1 MQGHLLVAAAAEPM
15 RAAVRAIT
23 PERLGDPTPCRDY
36 DVRALLNHLL
46 YWGPSLV
53 GAATDARVPPPAAGE
68 REVDL
73 TAGDWAA
80 DIDAH
85 LDRLV
90 AGWGRPEAWEG
101 TTRLAGPDPTPAP
114 MIGGMVVTEL
124 VVHGWDLARALG
136 QRPRWDDQVVEFLHG
151 ELVRTAELGRQL
163 GAYGPAVPVPDSAPL
178 LDRVLGL
185 TGRDPHWKA

>member
-1 MQGHLLVAAAAEPM
+1 MAPAAEPM

-23 PERLGDPTPCRDY
+23 PEQLGDPTPCQDY

-53 GAATDARVPPPAAGE
+53 GAATDAGVPPRAAPE

-80 DIDAH
+80 SLDAH
-85 LDRLV
+85 LDLLV
-90 AGWGRPEAWEG
+90 DAWSRPPAWAG
-101 TTRLAGPDPTPAP
+101 TTRLVGPDPLPAP

-124 VVHGWDLARALG
+124 VMHGWDLARAIG
-136 QRPRWDDQVVEFLHG
+136 QWPRWDDQVVEFLHD
-151 ELVRTAELGRQL
+151 ELVRTAELGRQM
-163 GAYGPAVPVPDSAPL
+163 GAYGPAVPVPDSAPTL
-178 LDRVLGL
+178 ERSLGL